1 MSEGKPVG
9 INFFENFD
17 DYADEEKKVIT
28 DEINKVLKNVNLE
41 HQSIDQVSETVQ
53 TVNLTTVDILKKLS
67 NLSHLINENRDVFD
81 KFENWSDITGLPQKK
96 LDAMDT
102 SEVVELVR
110 KKGGLSKG
118 NIFKRIPPTKYPET
132 WITPKDKLSDL
143 LFNGGLNEELTPL
156 KMEERSRKKELT
168 DKVNINFDALE
179 NISISRDLSPYDR
192 EVHDSIVSL
201 YIDGGNEYITPLMI
215 YRTMTGNPKAKLLP
229 KQQVAILESVA
240 RCSSIKITIE
250 LIHKMKK
257 VIYEGNLIYTEKVRV
272 EHLGKFNEWVH
283 ILREPILYG
292 YASSKNQVGRLD
304 IKLLNTPSNKNEET
318 IVLEG
323 YLRRRIQAMKSSN
336 VSRTIIYET
345 IYKYLNL
352 SSESPEAERNKKKK
366 IRDSIA
372 VALTFFKDQGFIC
385 GYTKKDTKN
394 LNIEL
399 EKGSPRGI
407 IDYA

>member
-1 MSEGKPVG
+1 MSKERP
-9 INFFENFD
+9 IELDFFENFD

-28 DEINKVLKNVNLE
+28 AEIRKVLE
-41 HQSIDQVSETVQ
+41 HQAIDQVAKTVQ
-53 TVNLTTVDILKKLS
+53 TVNLTTVDMIKKIS
-67 NLSHLINENRDVFD
+67 NLSHFINKNRDVFD
-81 KFENWSDITGLPQKK
+81 KFENWSDITGLPQKE

-102 SEVVELVR
+102 SEIVELVR
-110 KKGGLSKG
+110 KKSGLSKVDF
-118 NIFKRIPPTKYPET
+118 FKKIPPTKYPEN
-132 WITPKDKLSDL
+132 WITPKDKVSNL
-143 LFNGGLNEELTPL
+143 LFNGGLSEELTPL
-156 KMEERSRKKELT
+156 KMEEKSSKKKLT
-168 DKVNINFDALE
+168 DNVNINFDALE

-215 YRTMTGNPKAKLLP
+215 YRTMIGNPKGRLLP
-229 KQQVAILESVA
+229 KQKGAILESVA
-240 RCSSIKITIE
+240 KCSSIKITIE
-250 LIHKMKK
+250 LTHKMKK
-257 VIYEGNLIYTEKVRV
+257 VIYEGNLIYAEKVRV
-272 EHLGKFNEWVH
+272 EHLGKLNEWVH

-336 VSRTIIYET
+336 LSRTIIYET

-366 IRDSIA
+366 IRDAIGL
-372 VALTFFKDQGFIC
+372 ALTFFKNQDFIC
-385 GYTKKDTKN
+385 GYTKKDTKYV
-394 LNIEL
+394 NIEL
-399 EKGSPRGI
+399 
-407 IDYA
+407 

>member
-1 MSEGKPVG
+1 MDNERPIE

-28 DEINKVLKNVNLE
+28 GEIRKVLE
-41 HQSIDQVSETVQ
+41 HQAIDQVAKIVPTM
-53 TVNLTTVDILKKLS
+53 NLTTVDMIKKLS
-67 NLSHLINENRDVFD
+67 NLSHFINNNRDVFD
-81 KFENWSDITGLPQKK
+81 KFENWSDITGLPQKE

-102 SEVVELVR
+102 PEIVELVR
-110 KKGGLSKG
+110 KKSGLSKVEF
-118 NIFKRIPPTKYPET
+118 FKKIPPTKYPGN
-132 WITPKDKLSDL
+132 WITPKDKVSNL
-143 LFNGGLNEELTPL
+143 LFNGGLSEELTPFE
-156 KMEERSRKKELT
+156 MEEKSSKKKLT
-168 DKVNINFDALE
+168 DNVNINFDALE

-215 YRTMTGNPKAKLLP
+215 YRTMIGNPNGRLLAK
-229 KQQVAILESVA
+229 QRGAILESVA
-240 RCSSIKITIE
+240 KCSSIKITIE

-257 VIYEGNLIYTEKVRV
+257 VTYEGNLIYTEKVRV
-272 EHLGKFNEWVH
+272 EHLGKLNEWIH

-323 YLRRRIQAMKSSN
+323 YLRRQIQAMKSSN
-336 VSRTIIYET
+336 LSRTIIYET

-352 SSESPEAERNKKKK
+352 SSESPEAGRNKKKK
-366 IRDSIA
+366 IRDAIGL
-372 VALTFFKDQGFIC
+372 ALTFFKDQGFIC
-385 GYTKKDTKN
+385 AYTKKDTKHV
-394 LNIEL
+394 NIEL
-399 EKGSPRGI
+399 
-407 IDYA
+407 